1 MNFDPLFHRVACAV
15 KKDILSPHFLHIDHV
30 SDVRK
35 SCGNF
40 EFICTYVFYVMIIHK
55 TSSATS
61 VKHNCKFIP
70 PTYILGFPS
79 T

>member
-1 MNFDPLFHRVACAV
+1 MNFDPLFHRVACAL
-15 KKDILSPHFLHIDHV
+15 KKDILSPHFLRIDHV

-35 SCGNF
+35 SGGNF
-40 EFICTYVFYVMIIHK
+40 EFIYTYLFYVIIDK